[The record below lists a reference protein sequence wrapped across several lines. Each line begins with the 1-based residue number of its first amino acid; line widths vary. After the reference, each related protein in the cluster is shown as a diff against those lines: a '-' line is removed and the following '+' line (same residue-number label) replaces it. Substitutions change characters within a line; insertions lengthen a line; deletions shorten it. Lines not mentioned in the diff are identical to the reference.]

1 MRETGRNGFQ
11 SRLVQELQSIFP
23 DAIILRTDPRDT
35 QGIPDVIILNGNRW
49 AALEIKKSAN
59 AHRQPNQPWF
69 VDRMNNMSYAAFVY
83 PSNKDRILDELQSA
97 L

>member
-35 QGIPDVIILNGNRW
+35 QGIPDVIILNGVRW

>member
-35 QGIPDVIILNGNRW
+35 QGIPDVDRW